1 MINLIKVDATESTN
15 SFLKELVRNKTIHK
29 TTCVWAKHQTN
40 GKGQMGNTWLAKSG
54 LNLTFSIYTP
64 ISNELAKHT
73 IAINLISALSVF
85 KALKQFSLPLLH
97 IKWPNDI
104 MSANKKIGGILI
116 ENTYK
121 NGACNGS
128 IIGIGLNIN
137 QDKFENLPQA
147 SSLKIITSN
156 TFDLEQILN
165 SILMKFETSLKNY
178 DSTNFNLLKK
188 QFEAALFRK
197 GKASTFIKNDQN
209 TRFTGIIQGI
219 SNCGKLIVLEEDN
232 LINQYNLKEI
242 RLLF

>member
-15 SFLKELVRNKTIHK
+15 SLLKELVRDKTIHK
-29 TTCVWAKHQTN
+29 ITCVWTQHQTK

-64 ISNELAKHT
+64 ISDDLAKHA

-85 KALKQFSLPLLH
+85 NALKQFSLPLLH

-116 ENTYK
+116 ENIYK
-121 NGACNGS
+121 NGACSGS
-128 IIGIGLNIN
+128 IIGIGLNVN
-137 QDKFENLPQA
+137 QDDFENLPQA
-147 SSLKIITSN
+147 SSLKKITSN
-156 TFDLEQILN
+156 TFNLEQILN
-165 SILMKFETSLKNY
+165 SILMKFETSLKDY
-178 DSTNFNLLKK
+178 TSIHFNLLKK

-197 GKASTFIKNDQN
+197 GKASTFIKNNQN
-209 TRFTGIIQGI
+209 TSFTGIIQGI

-232 LINQYNLKEI
+232 LVNQYNLKEI